1 MTLAAF
7 CSPIVTINYLLLFKM
22 KSFFRFSA
30 GEWAASMLIGA
41 LIIAGILF
49 FFLYENSAAP
59 HEDFSRYRKQF
70 IAFEAEQQRLAD
82 SVAAARQRQK
92 QARLTRQDSR
102 FNRLTAFDKDS
113 LKRTSRQRQY
123 QIVKV
128 ELNEADTNDIMTV
141 PQFGSKRA
149 QKIVEYRNKL
159 GGFYSLEQLREIYIL
174 QNLNI
179 EYAEEYFRI
188 DVEKIKKINI
198 NQCDYKGLIA
208 HPYFDSYLV
217 KCILNHR
224 KKHGAI
230 KDMAELR
237 DITHIY
243 AELEEKLKWY
253 VEF

>member
-1 MTLAAF
+1 
-7 CSPIVTINYLLLFKM
+7 M

-30 GEWAASMLIGA
+30 GEWAASMFIGA

-59 HEDFSRYRKQF
+59 HEDFRRYRNQF
-70 IAFEAEQQRLAD
+70 IAFETEQQRLAD
-82 SVAAARQRQK
+82 SVADARQRQK
-92 QARLTRQDSR
+92 QARFARHDSH
-102 FNRLTAFDKDS
+102 FNRMTAFSNDS

-128 ELNEADTNDIMTV
+128 ELNQADTNDIMTV

-159 GGFYSLEQLREIYIL
+159 GGFYALEQLQEIYIL
-174 QNLNI
+174 QNLKL
-179 EYAEEYFRI
+179 EFAEEYFRI
-188 DVEKIKKINI
+188 DASKIKKINI
-198 NQCDYKGLIA
+198 NQCDYKTLIA

-217 KCILNHR
+217 KSILNYR
-224 KKHGAI
+224 KKNGRI
-230 KDMAELR
+230 KDMEQLR